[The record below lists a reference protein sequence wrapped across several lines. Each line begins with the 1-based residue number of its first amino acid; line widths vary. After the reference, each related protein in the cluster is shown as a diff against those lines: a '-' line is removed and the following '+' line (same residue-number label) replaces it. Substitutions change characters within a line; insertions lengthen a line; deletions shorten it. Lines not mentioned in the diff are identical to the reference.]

1 MVYTRKRTVP
11 YPAPRPVLFKNLQ
24 SLSCQRS
31 QPTINPSGRAR
42 WSGGAF
48 RAPWYAFQ
56 FLGPCGPTK
65 PTNRNKA
72 RESDAEQICLL
83 TCFAGHPSL
92 ISVSPS
98 ILRLPTIDPDRWH
111 GIVHES
117 RNIISKT
124 WRRSSSDVP
133 SHCAPDSKKQYVYP
147 QHHMYHANVAPC
159 RHGSGSKAAKAQ
171 PIGYPSRQ
179 RRRLSR
185 VCQVAVHHHD
195 LHVMAASHFNGF
207 TH

>member
-1 MVYTRKRTVP
+1 MTDASISSFVRLLGVNPRWQRVRQGCARKMVYTRKRTVP

-98 ILRLPTIDPDRWH
+98 ILRLPTIGKHTSQSAVQVEEIIKTHRLAC
-111 GIVHES
+111 VHRFRYTRS
-117 RNIISKT
+117 RSVARHSPRVSKYYFK
-124 WRRSSSDVP
+124 DV
-133 SHCAPDSKKQYVYP
+133 
-147 QHHMYHANVAPC
+147 
-159 RHGSGSKAAKAQ
+159 AAFF
-171 PIGYPSRQ
+171 IGRAKS
-179 RRRLSR
+179 LCS
-185 VCQVAVHHHD
+185 
-195 LHVMAASHFNGF
+195 
-207 TH
+207 